1 MTWNKS
7 LTTLGILVWVG
18 IIAVLLWVGTQTP
31 TPQPVLTLAYSDFMV
46 KLDQGAV
53 KTAKIE
59 GYKLE
64 GTLTNNAHYTT
75 ITPEDPNLPAQ
86 LLRHR
91 VHVVVVPPQSGST
104 LVTLLSWLPFL
115 LIAGVWIF
123 ILFSS
128 RNQTGNRFGFG
139 KSRAKLITPAQTH
152 HVTFAD
158 VAGIDEARSELQEIV
173 EFLRSPQKFER
184 LGGRIPK
191 GCLLVGPPGTGKT
204 LLARA
209 IAGEAQVPFFSIS
222 GSEFV
227 EMFVGVGA
235 SRVRDLFE
243 QAKKSAPCIVFVDE
257 IDAVGR
263 KRGLSYSGTNDE
275 REQTLNQLLVEMDGF
290 DTREGVILLAA
301 TNRPDVLDPA
311 LLRPGRFDRRIQLSN
326 PDITGREQILQ
337 VHVRKVPLAQ
347 DVDIRALA
355 RGTPGLSGA
364 DLANLVNEAA
374 LLAAHRNEALVNA
387 RDFDDAKDKIMM
399 GSERRSL
406 VMSAKEKKITAVHE
420 SGHALVT
427 LYSPD
432 HDPLHKVTII
442 PHGRALGATL
452 SLPERD
458 RFGYSR
464 RELSTRLA
472 ILFAGRIAEE
482 MYFGSDDTTTG
493 ASDDIKQATELA
505 RRMVCEFGFSTKLG
519 LISFEDADHGPAYEG
534 LFPGRKAVSEET
546 ASRIDEEIVR
556 LTNEAASSAREI
568 LSSHRSELDNLVEAL
583 LEHETL
589 SGSQISELLGHNL
602 PKRQETQGFLTAA
615 Q

>member
-1 MTWNKS
+1 MTWNRS
-7 LTTLGILVWVG
+7 LTIIGILVWIGV
-18 IIAVLLWVGTQTP
+18 IALLVWAGGQNP
-31 TPQPVLTLAYSDFMV
+31 TPRPVAALAYSDFMS
-46 KLDQGAV
+46 KLDAGQI
-53 KTAKIE
+53 KTATIDGHKI
-59 GYKLE
+59 E
-64 GTLTNNAHYTT
+64 GTLTNSARYSTL
-75 ITPEDPNLPAQ
+75 TPDDPSLPTQ

-91 VHVVVVPPQSGST
+91 VHVVVSPPEPGSVF
-104 LVTLLSWLPFL
+104 LTLLTWVPFL
-115 LIAGVWIF
+115 LIAAIWIF
-123 ILFSS
+123 VLFSS
-128 RNQTGNRFGFG
+128 RGQTGGRFGFG
-139 KSRAKLITPAQTH
+139 KSRAKLITPTQTH
-152 HVTFAD
+152 PVTFAD

-173 EFLRSPQKFER
+173 EFLKSPQKFER

-263 KRGLSYSGTNDE
+263 KRGLGYSGTNDE

-326 PDITGREQILQ
+326 PDITGREQILL
-337 VHVRKVPLAQ
+337 VHVRKVPLAP

-374 LLAAHRNEALVNA
+374 LLAAHRNEAQVSA
-387 RDFDDAKDKIMM
+387 GDFDDAKDKIMM

-406 VMSAKEKKITAVHE
+406 VMSAKERKITAVHE

-464 RELSTRLA
+464 RELTTRLA
-472 ILFAGRIAEE
+472 ILFAGRVAEE
-482 MYFGSDDTTTG
+482 FYFGSNDTTTG

-505 RRMVCEFGFSTKLG
+505 RRMVCEFGFSSKVG
-519 LISFEDADHGPAYEG
+519 LVSYEDDEHGSGYESF
-534 LFPGRKAVSEET
+534 LSGRKTMSNET
-546 ASRIDEEIVR
+546 AARIDEEISR
-556 LTNEAASSAREI
+556 LTNDAAQSAREI
-568 LSSHRSELDNLVEAL
+568 LSGHRAELDRLVGAL

-589 SGSQISELLGHNL
+589 TGAQITEIVQPNL
-602 PKRQETQGFLTAA
+602 PMVPDKSDLLTAA